1 MKRVLSVLTVAL
13 LMAAMMSA
21 TAMPAFA
28 AKPDLIGSAV
38 SPQNF
43 EEEEGEGPHNGL
55 NYGHCTKDRE
65 SEIAPGNGRSTAAWN
80 PSFHGLSEELS
91 GGSFT
96 CGKI

>member
-13 LMAAMMSA
+13 LMAAMMLG

-28 AKPDLIGSAV
+28 AKPFLVGSAV

-55 NYGHCTKDRE
+55 NYGHCTKGD
-65 SEIAPGNGRSTAAWN
+65 SEIAPGNGRTTAAWN

-96 CGKI
+96 CSKI